1 MSSSSSSTAASERVA
16 VGGAPRHHSLSAT
29 MSGAIQQSQQ
39 QAQQQQKQQY
49 SSGLPSLPSRP
60 PSSADAA
67 RARASIDAVGMRATS
82 SSSTTGPHTHA
93 SLISSSTPNSAAGG
107 NWNRARPASDFLSA
121 SHAASMHPPPNLGN
135 IESIDRWFED
145 LQHYETTLEEMAAA
159 SLDSNFKEELSAI
172 EQWFRVLSE
181 AERTAALYSLL
192 QSSTQVQMRFFITV
206 LQQMARAD
214 PVTSLLSPA
223 NPNQRQS
230 TTCFPAGRESM
241 ETQMEAKI
249 ASLSLK
255 GSTSPAVRQFA
266 RPSASAPG
274 PPSPT
279 AANSD
284 DPTAAAT
291 LANQRAKLKATSRT
305 SAPANLL
312 LSAGHD
318 TNKSTSS
325 LWSEKETLLE
335 RRSPSPG
342 DRPRS
347 TSSDHLPTGHSNGG
361 NIAHPNGAHSGL
373 HLSHSTGP
381 PTTASFTRSS
391 GVDADIPQ
399 LSPMVGGS
407 WASMVNTPLVPMF
420 GGKPGVEPG
429 SQMEPGNYGGNS
441 PSIGT
446 STWSS
451 SGVHNGSVSPVL
463 LDNDVRKFRRSARIG
478 GSGGSPSG
486 AAISEGA
493 LSGMY
498 DDRAGPR
505 SPAGTAASQFSS
517 MQQNAINLGLAG
529 LQQAQ
534 QQLHHSS
541 PGLGSSRLNS
551 SGALN
556 SPGLIAAQ
564 QAAVAAQQNW
574 RNGLGVTNA
583 GLGVGADTGLF
594 PSLGSTEVSV
604 GGQSSTN
611 AQLANLLALQQQ
623 MIQQQQQMQA
633 LSNLA
638 AGGMGLSP
646 VQMMHF
652 QQQQQALLSPGG
664 RNYGP
669 TSPMGFGNAGLG
681 MYGINQTRRS
691 PRIDR
696 SPGTP
701 GHPSSRTSTPNP
713 GASATVAGSGVN
725 PDEPLDMSLL
735 SDIPL
740 WLRSLRL
747 HKYTST
753 FEGSNWKEMVML
765 DDEGLEKKGVAVL
778 GARRKLLKY
787 VLHRSLVHRLSDS
800 SANPGLH
807 PHASLFY
814 RVFETVRLKTNMALP
829 GDGALNVDDRTTRSV
844 SPNTADGTS
853 SDPNNGNKNAEW
865 DRLSPAP
872 NAARAGW

>member
-1 MSSSSSSTAASERVA
+1 MSAGASERVA
-16 VGGAPRHHSLSAT
+16 AAGHGGAPRHHSLSAT

-39 QAQQQQKQQY
+39 QAQQPQQQQQQQHT
-49 SSGLPSLPSRP
+49 SGLSSLPSRP
-60 PSSADAA
+60 PPSADAA
-67 RARASIDAVGMRATS
+67 RARGSIDAVGMRAGFSSQTS
-82 SSSTTGPHTHA
+82 GGPHSHA
-93 SLISSSTPNSAAGG
+93 SLVSSSTPNSAGGG

-121 SHAASMHPPPNLGN
+121 SHAASMHQPPNLSN
-135 IESIDRWFED
+135 VESIDRWFED

-223 NPNQRQS
+223 NPNQQ
-230 TTCFPAGRESM
+230 SM
-241 ETQMEAKI
+241 ENQMEAKV

-255 GSTSPAVRQFA
+255 GSTSPVVRQFA
-266 RPSASAPG
+266 RQSLGDSYLSPHSASNPSASVPG

-291 LANQRAKLKATSRT
+291 LANQRAKLKATART

-318 TNKSTSS
+318 ANKSTSS

-347 TSSDHLPTGHSNGG
+347 TGSDHLSANV
-361 NIAHPNGAHSGL
+361 AHPNGAHSGL

-381 PTTASFTRSS
+381 PTTASFPRSS
-391 GVDADIPQ
+391 GVDSDIPQ

-420 GGKPGVEPG
+420 GKAGVEPG

-441 PSIGT
+441 PSIGNN
-446 STWSS
+446 TWSS
-451 SGVHNGSVSPVL
+451 GGVHNGSVSPVL
-463 LDNDVRKFRRSARIG
+463 VDNDVRKFRRSARLG
-478 GSGGSPSG
+478 GGGVGGSPSG

-505 SPAGTAASQFSS
+505 SPAGTGASQFSS

-534 QQLHHSS
+534 QQQQQHHSS

-583 GLGVGADTGLF
+583 GLGVGADTGF
-594 PSLGSTEVSV
+594 SPSLGSTEFGM
-604 GGQSSTN
+604 GGGGAGQASTN

-623 MIQQQQQMQA
+623 MIQQQQQMQV

-664 RNYGP
+664 RNYVP

-681 MYGINQTRRS
+681 MNGINQARRS

-701 GHPSSRTSTPNP
+701 GYPPSKTSTPNP
-713 GASATVAGSGVN
+713 GASATVAGSGAN
-725 PDEPLDMSLL
+725 PDEPLDMALL
-735 SDIPL
+735 SDVPL

-753 FEGSNWKEMVML
+753 FEDSNWKEMVML
-765 DDEGLEKKGVAVL
+765 DDEGLEKKGVAAL
-778 GARRKLLKY
+778 GARRKLLK
-787 VLHRSLVHRLSDS
+787 
-800 SANPGLH
+800 
-807 PHASLFY
+807 
-814 RVFETVRLKTNMALP
+814 VFETVRLKTNMALP
-829 GDGALNVDDRTTRSV
+829 GDGALNVDDRTATRSV
-844 SPNTADGTS
+844 SPNTAEGTS
-853 SDPNNGNKNAEW
+853 PDPDHGNKNGEW

-872 NAARAGW
+872 NAARRGW